1 MRNHLF
7 ESAYFDGTHSC
18 SNSWRRSC
26 ECGPLNSLT
35 PFWCREAKV
44 WPTWL
49 TFGEASL
56 WCQHSS
62 HPPSPPPWCDAGSR
76 GQWSSSRCPPS
87 PGPGAS
93 LPLWHHAPE
102 PWQNTKINNNKHY
115 IWYIQCYYTQ
125 SVSHYMDAICTK
137 FATSAPIQDLSCTQ
151 LNLTWLQP
159 IKTLDNASQRVEHR
173 RSLCKS
179 QVSRRK
185 RLYQWFC
192 YLITLQQWSAKQSNH
207 VTSCNQHSSLR
218 KFGFHFQKML
228 RFMAFDV
235 TLWKFLVTPWEKGN
249 KFPC

>member
-137 FATSAPIQDLSCTQ
+137 FATRASLRLRRFELYAFRSSITITHQNFVQS
-151 LNLTWLQP
+151 LTASPALTNVCAKVML
-159 IKTLDNASQRVEHR
+159 IAGNA
-173 RSLCKS
+173 
-179 QVSRRK
+179 VSMF
-185 RLYQWFC
+185 WM
-192 YLITLQQWSAKQSNH
+192 LQQ
-207 VTSCNQHSSLR
+207 
-218 KFGFHFQKML
+218 
-228 RFMAFDV
+228 
-235 TLWKFLVTPWEKGN
+235 
-249 KFPC
+249 